1 MVKVGTNKKHN
12 IKDLSE
18 AIVQITDAMS
28 KIAKVLD
35 LINNRLITVEKEQK
49 NPTRPINLFKEN
61 VESTINMLSKSEL
74 SEIGLIKKDS

>member
-12 IKDLSE
+12 IKDLSK

-49 NPTRPINLFKEN
+49 LNPLW
-61 VESTINMLSKSEL
+61 STINMLSKSEL
-74 SEIGLIKKDS
+74 AEIGLIKKDS

>member
-49 NPTRPINLFKEN
+49 NPTRNIELFKSN